1 MLNNESASFR
11 LALAGGAAL
20 ALCMTSVYRQQQE
33 IDKLEK
39 LITSSKPQRL
49 QPTHQSPQLD
59 GTSSNT
65 FATTNGVQGQ
75 DFNQRSTEED
85 HGSNAKEFIPH
96 HISATSADMEGNGD
110 VGRYFLLPGS
120 NGRARVIADMFEHA
134 NAKGG
139 VVVRK
144 SGRGHDVYLG
154 TVKTADGAGIVD
166 VGVVATGMG
175 CPSVDIVVTELIK
188 LGAKRFIRVGTA
200 GSLQPHTIRVGD
212 VVIASAAVRDEG
224 TSRHYAPIEFP
235 AIAAPTMVQA
245 LQQAA
250 RDVRQESTNGNSSN
264 NTYCGVVHTKD
275 SLYARE
281 FGEGAM
287 VQGHETY
294 MHGLKCMGVLASE
307 MEAAHLFTL
316 AHTHACGNSGDG
328 GTGSGSGTG
337 NPSTLAPITANG
349 NGTASVGPGAVLCG
363 AVLGIVGDDAP
374 FADKSKQASAV
385 QAAITLALQ
394 GVRVLHSMECGH
406 GHENKTKASR
416 IAPVAP

>member
-1 MLNNESASFR
+1 MSNTESISFR

-33 IDKLEK
+33 IGKLAN
-39 LITSSKPQRL
+39 LITSSKLQRL
-49 QPTHQSPQLD
+49 QTTHNSPQLD
-59 GTSSNT
+59 GTSNNA
-65 FATTNGVQGQ
+65 FATTNGPQGQ
-75 DFNQRSTEED
+75 DFNHGSTEQGHE
-85 HGSNAKEFIPH
+85 SNAKEFVPH
-96 HISATSADMEGNGD
+96 HISATRADMEGNGD

-120 NGRARVIADMFEHA
+120 NGRARVIADVLEHA
-134 NAKGG
+134 NTKGR

-154 TVKTADGAGIVD
+154 SLKTADGAGTVD

-175 CPSVDIVVTELIK
+175 CPSVDIIVTELIK

-250 RDVRQESTNGNSSN
+250 RDLRKKSTNGNSN

-287 VQGHETY
+287 VRGHKTY
-294 MHGLKCMGVLASE
+294 MHSLKCMGVLASE

-316 AHTHACGNSGDG
+316 AHTHACDNFGDG
-328 GTGSGSGTG
+328 ETGGSGTG
-337 NPSTLAPITANG
+337 NASTLAPITTTG
-349 NGTASVGPGAVLCG
+349 NGIVSVGPGTVLCG

-374 FADKSKQASAV
+374 FADKSKQTSAV
-385 QAAITLALQ
+385 QAAIALALQ
-394 GVRVLHSMECGH
+394 GVRVLHGMECGH